1 MPRLTSTLDTGD
13 YGIAHKAQKASSRSR
28 SRRRQQLTGKD
39 ERRRAAGGVDERLC
53 QVVRVKRS
61 GAIKVRFVRT
71 GKEAVVSAADFCT
84 LSDTQAMHELRMM
97 LRRKIMRGIVQ
108 EEMNSARLQNEARH
122 CRPAH
127 RRDTA

>member
-1 MPRLTSTLDTGD
+1 MEWRTK
-13 YGIAHKAQKASSRSR
+13 AHKASSSR
-28 SRRRQQLTGKD
+28 RRRQQPTGKD
-39 ERRRAAGGVDERLC
+39 APRRAAGVVRKEDEHLC

-108 EEMNSARLQNEARH
+108 EEMNSARLQNEARR
-122 CRPAH
+122 CCPAH
-127 RRDTA
+127 RRDAA